1 MTTFKRILLLIA
13 FIIITC
19 CLYELSF
26 DKIINLNSSIRYYST
41 DMGGSTVKDLIL
53 VLIYCMVTF
62 FMAIQA
68 LRALREN
75 RWWPLIIIL
84 VLDAAALPVSMLLV
98 VMKSLFW
105 HMGMMNVNSL
115 LDPIILIIV
124 CSLINALYFL
134 PYQKLIKRKPERS

>member
-13 FIIITC
+13 FVIITGY
-19 CLYELSF
+19 LYQLSF

-62 FMAIQA
+62 FMAMQA

-75 RWWPLIIIL
+75 RWWPLFFIL
-84 VLDAAALPVSMLLV
+84 VLDAAAVPASMLLV
-98 VMKSLFW
+98 VAKGLYW
-105 HMGMMNVNSL
+105 KIGMMNVNSL
-115 LDPIILIIV
+115 LDPLILIII
-124 CSLINALYFL
+124 CSLVNALYFL
-134 PYQKLIKRKPERS
+134 PYQQIIKRKPERP

>member
-13 FIIITC
+13 FIIITG

-53 VLIYCMVTF
+53 VL
-62 FMAIQA
+62 
-68 LRALREN
+68 
-75 RWWPLIIIL
+75 
-84 VLDAAALPVSMLLV
+84 DAAALPVSMLLV
-98 VMKSLFW
+98 VMKSHFW

-134 PYQKLIKRKPERS
+134 PYQKLIKRKPQRS

>member
-13 FIIITC
+13 FIIITG

-84 VLDAAALPVSMLLV
+84 ALDAAALPVSMLLV
-98 VMKSLFW
+98 VMESLFW